1 MIMTINEVM
10 IRHNFISKILFK
22 DGDSS
27 LSKDLK
33 VKIMS
38 MRIEYGKIRKQLEE
52 DLKEF
57 VNTLTTDDMKILA
70 SKVDK
75 TPEEEAQIESW
86 NRQINEDYNA
96 YIDKRGKEEV
106 NVTNISL
113 TEDEYN
119 QIVEVNAGN
128 DVEINGTKLSAPDF
142 LEVIYSLFVA

>member
-1 MIMTINEVM
+1 MTINEVM

-27 LSKDLK
+27 LSKSLK

-57 VNTLTTDDMKILA
+57 VDTLTTDDMRILA
-70 SKVDK
+70 SKVNK
-75 TPEEEAQIESW
+75 TPEEEAQIASW
-86 NRQINEDYNA
+86 NKQINEDYNA
-96 YIDKRGKEEV
+96 YVDKRGKEEV

-128 DVEINGTKLSAPDF
+128 DVEIN
-142 LEVIYSLFVA
+142 

>member
-1 MIMTINEVM
+1 MTINEVM

-27 LSKDLK
+27 LSKSLK

-57 VNTLTTDDMKILA
+57 VDTLTTDDMKILA
-70 SKVDK
+70 SKVNK
-75 TPEEEAQIESW
+75 TPEEEAQITSW
-86 NRQINEDYNA
+86 NKQINEDYNA
-96 YIDKRGKEEV
+96 YVDKRGKEEV
-106 NVTNISL
+106 NVTNTSL

-119 QIVEVNAGN
+119 QIVEVNAEN

>member
-1 MIMTINEVM
+1 MTINEVM

-27 LSKDLK
+27 LSKSLK

-57 VNTLTTDDMKILA
+57 VDTLTTDDMRLLA
-70 SKVDK
+70 SKVNK
-75 TPEEEAQIESW
+75 TPEEEAQIASW
-86 NRQINEDYNA
+86 NKQINEDYNA
-96 YIDKRGKEEV
+96 YVDKRGKEEV

-128 DVEINGTKLSAPDF
+128 DVEINGTKLNAPDF

>member
-1 MIMTINEVM
+1 MTINEVM

-27 LSKDLK
+27 LSKSLK
-33 VKIMS
+33 VKIMI

-57 VNTLTTDDMKILA
+57 VDTLTTDDMRILA
-70 SKVDK
+70 SKVNK
-75 TPEEEAQIESW
+75 TPEEEAQIASW
-86 NRQINEDYNA
+86 NKQINEDYNA
-96 YIDKRGKEEV
+96 YVDKRGKEEV

-128 DVEINGTKLSAPDF
+128 DVEINGTKLNAPDF

>member
-1 MIMTINEVM
+1 MNMTITEVM

-27 LSKDLK
+27 LSKSLK

-57 VNTLTTDDMKILA
+57 VDTLTTDDMRILA
-70 SKVDK
+70 SKANK
-75 TPEEEAQIESW
+75 TPEEEAQIASW
-86 NRQINEDYNA
+86 NKQINEDYNA
-96 YIDKRGKEEV
+96 YVDKRGKEEV

>member
-22 DGDSS
+22 DGNSS

-86 NRQINEDYNA
+86 NKQINEDYNA

>member
-1 MIMTINEVM
+1 MTINEVM

-22 DGDSS
+22 DGNSS

-86 NRQINEDYNA
+86 NKQINEDYNA

>member
-1 MIMTINEVM
+1 MTINEVM

-27 LSKDLK
+27 LSKSLK

-57 VNTLTTDDMKILA
+57 VDTLTTDDMKILA
-70 SKVDK
+70 SKVNK
-75 TPEEEAQIESW
+75 TPEEEAQIASW
-86 NRQINEDYNA
+86 NKQINEDYNA
-96 YIDKRGKEEV
+96 YVDKRGKEEV

-128 DVEINGTKLSAPDF
+128 DVEINGTKLNAPDF

>member
-27 LSKDLK
+27 LSKSLK

-57 VNTLTTDDMKILA
+57 VDTLTTDDMRILA
-70 SKVDK
+70 SKVNK
-75 TPEEEAQIESW
+75 TPEEEAQIASW
-86 NRQINEDYNA
+86 NKQINEDYNA
-96 YIDKRGKEEV
+96 YVDKRGKEEV

-128 DVEINGTKLSAPDF
+128 DVEINGTKLNAPDF

>member
-1 MIMTINEVM
+1 MTINEVM

-27 LSKDLK
+27 LSKSLK

-57 VNTLTTDDMKILA
+57 VDTLTTDDMKILA
-70 SKVDK
+70 SKVNK
-75 TPEEEAQIESW
+75 TPEEEAQIASW
-86 NRQINEDYNA
+86 NKQINEDYNA
-96 YIDKRGKEEV
+96 YVDKRGKEEV

>member
-1 MIMTINEVM
+1 
-10 IRHNFISKILFK
+10 
-22 DGDSS
+22 
-27 LSKDLK
+27 
-33 VKIMS
+33 

-57 VNTLTTDDMKILA
+57 VDTLTTDDMRILA
-70 SKVDK
+70 SKVNK
-75 TPEEEAQIESW
+75 TPEEEAQIASW
-86 NRQINEDYNA
+86 NKQINEDYNA
-96 YIDKRGKEEV
+96 YVDKRGKEEV

-128 DVEINGTKLSAPDF
+128 DVEINGTKLNAPDF

>member
-1 MIMTINEVM
+1 MTINEVM

-27 LSKDLK
+27 LSKSLK

-57 VNTLTTDDMKILA
+57 VDTLTTDDMRILA
-70 SKVDK
+70 SKVNK
-75 TPEEEAQIESW
+75 TPEEEAQIASW
-86 NRQINEDYNA
+86 NKQINEDYNA
-96 YIDKRGKEEV
+96 YVDKRGKEEV

-128 DVEINGTKLSAPDF
+128 DVEINGTKLNAPDF